1 MVLLSLVGIK
11 GIIKRDID
19 SHFIHANIDSDVIV
33 DEEPPQGSTEKPV
46 ELYRV
51 IERFYIGRKRIEL
64 FGEDRN

>member
-1 MVLLSLVGIK
+1 MVLLGLVGIK

-33 DEEPPQGSTEKPV
+33 DEEPPQGSTEKLV